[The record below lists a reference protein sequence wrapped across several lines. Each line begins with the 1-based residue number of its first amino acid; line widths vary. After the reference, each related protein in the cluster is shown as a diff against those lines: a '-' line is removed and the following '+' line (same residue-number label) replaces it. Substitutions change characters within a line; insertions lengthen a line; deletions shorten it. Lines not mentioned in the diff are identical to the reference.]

1 MKNKSAEDYLKQI
14 YCIGAREDRV
24 TTSSIAE
31 KLSISPAS
39 VTDMIQKL
47 GREGYVSYE
56 KYQGVRL
63 TGKGEQL
70 ALRVIRRHRLIE
82 LFLVTVLKYSWDN
95 VHEEAERL
103 EHVVSDEMERRID
116 EFLGFPK
123 YDPHG
128 DPIPSDDG
136 ILESVDAIR
145 LSELEPGDRA
155 RILRV
160 TDSKQ
165 LLQLMKKM
173 NLELNHTLDISEKES
188 FDDSMTVSVEGKK
201 RQFLSRD
208 VTHNIFVRKIRPV
221 HERKKY
227 Q

>member
-1 MKNKSAEDYLKQI
+1 MENKSTEDYLKQI
-14 YCIGAREDRV
+14 YCIGALEDRV

-31 KLSISPAS
+31 KLRISAAS

-47 GREGYVSYE
+47 SREGYVSYE

-63 TGKGEQL
+63 TSKGEHL

-82 LFLVTVLKYSWDN
+82 LFLVTVLHYTWDH

-103 EHVVSDEMERRID
+103 EHVISDEMERRID

-128 DPIPSDDG
+128 DPIPTNDG
-136 ILESVDAIR
+136 VIEEQPGVR
-145 LSELEPGDRA
+145 LSELETGDRA

-173 NLELNHTLDISEKES
+173 NLLLNQALDIDEKES
-188 FDDSMTVSVEGKK
+188 FDHSMTVSVEGRKK
-201 RQFLSRD
+201 QFLSRD
-208 VTHNIFVRKIRPV
+208 VAHNIFVQKIKPT
-221 HERKKY
+221 HDRKKDK
-227 Q
+227 